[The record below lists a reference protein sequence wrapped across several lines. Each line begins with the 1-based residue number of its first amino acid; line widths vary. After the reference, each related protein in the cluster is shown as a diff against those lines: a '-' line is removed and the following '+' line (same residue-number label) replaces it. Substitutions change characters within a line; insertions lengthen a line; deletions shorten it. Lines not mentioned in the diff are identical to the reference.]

1 SAFDMK
7 HNFVVSYNYELPFHK
22 LFSKSNRLTQGWA
35 ISGVTRFS
43 TGLPVT
49 FQSFGD
55 NALVQVQNN
64 GVNSV
69 SIDLPNYNP
78 SLGPLD
84 INQNRR
90 NNPLAFNTKLL
101 RRNALGT
108 FGTSSRRFFY
118 GPGINDYDMA
128 VRKLTR

>member
-1 SAFDMK
+1 MSSF
-7 HNFVVSYNYELPFHK
+7 NSNYGLPIDK
-22 LFSKSNRLTQGWA
+22 LFRASNRLTQGLT
-35 ISGVTRFS
+35 ISGVTRYA

-78 SLGPLD
+78 ALGPLN
-84 INQNRR
+84 INHDPRQ
-90 NNPLAFNTKLL
+90 NPLAFNT
-101 RRNALGT
+101 RPFSPNALCT
-108 FGTSSRRFFY
+108 FGTAS
-118 GPGINDYDMA
+118 
-128 VRKLTR
+128 